1 MDYMTKNEY
10 IYEKLKDEIVDGK
23 LASGERIIIR
33 EVSKKFG
40 VSGVPIREALNRLQQ
55 DGLVE
60 IIPHVGAKVVEF
72 DLKKFKEIMS
82 VRVELEIMA
91 TKLATP
97 NISEDTFK
105 QLEELQQQMKQC
117 VEDGDGYTYSKIN
130 KKLHLLIYSSCPNQ
144 FLYELI
150 ESLWERSEYSRSVF
164 FMYTKRLPDSYKE
177 HDEWLS
183 ALRAKDADKAGE
195 ILRQQ
200 KKAALSILYVLLE
213 KDINA

>member
-72 DLKKFKEIMS
+72 DLKKFKEIMD
-82 VRVELEIMA
+82 VV
-91 TKLATP
+91 
-97 NISEDTFK
+97 
-105 QLEELQQQMKQC
+105 
-117 VEDGDGYTYSKIN
+117 
-130 KKLHLLIYSSCPNQ
+130 
-144 FLYELI
+144 
-150 ESLWERSEYSRSVF
+150 
-164 FMYTKRLPDSYKE
+164 
-177 HDEWLS
+177 
-183 ALRAKDADKAGE
+183 
-195 ILRQQ
+195 
-200 KKAALSILYVLLE
+200 
-213 KDINA
+213 